1 VGEPSHRATDA
12 FSLAT
17 LGIVSMPRLE
27 RSAPVKQRPALHTLR
42 MAGTRAALIALVVPA
57 IAFAQ
62 EATERRSHVV
72 KEGDTLWD
80 LAGAYLSDPFL
91 WPEIYRIN
99 TDVVEDPHWIYP
111 GEVLQIPGPGEL
123 TVAADQPLPV
133 AEGVEEQRPVGPT
146 IFARAQAPTNYGT
159 RKMTANRRVASPA
172 EEIERAA
179 VREGEFIAAPWLDRN
194 GGPEQHGRIVATA
207 ELPGILQASEPIRLA
222 PHDRIHVSLPRDVRA
237 TVGERYLSYALGPS
251 MPQGQIIVP
260 TGILVVE
267 KAGDGEATLARIERM
282 FGEVRIGN
290 RFIPLERIQLPTD
303 ARPAPVDLGVRS
315 RVIWV
320 ASKAV
325 LPSIQH
331 YLLIDASRK
340 DGVSLGDQ
348 FTLMQRRVDL
358 DRGVRLPEQPIA
370 LAQVVRVT
378 ERGATVMI
386 VDQVQPKI
394 REGMEAR
401 LTAKMP

>member
-1 VGEPSHRATDA
+1 
-12 FSLAT
+12 
-17 LGIVSMPRLE
+17 MPRLE
-27 RSAPVKQRPALHTLR
+27 RSAPVKRRPALHTLR

-57 IAFAQ
+57 FALAQ
-62 EATERRSHVV
+62 EVAGRRTHVV
-72 KEGDTLWD
+72 KTGDTLWD

-133 AEGVEEQRPVGPT
+133 EQGVEDQRPVGPT
-146 IFARAQAPTNYGT
+146 IFARAQTGPKYGQ
-159 RKMTANRRVASPA
+159 RQLTANRRVAMP
-172 EEIERAA
+172 EDMERAA
-179 VREGEFIAAPWLDRN
+179 VREGEFIAAPWMDRN

-207 ELPGILQASEPIRLA
+207 ELPGIGQASDPIRLA
-222 PHDRIHVSLPRDVRA
+222 PHDRIYVTLPRDVAA
-237 TVGERYLSYALGPS
+237 TAGERYLSYELGPS
-251 MPQGQIIVP
+251 MPQGQIVVP

-267 KAGDGEATLARIERM
+267 KPGTDEATLVRIERM
-282 FGEVRIGN
+282 FGEVKVGN

-320 ASKAV
+320 ASDAV

-348 FTLMQRRVDL
+348 FTLMHGRVEL
-358 DRGVRLPEQPIA
+358 DRGVKLPEQPVA

-386 VDQVQPKI
+386 VDQVQPKV

>member
-1 VGEPSHRATDA
+1 
-12 FSLAT
+12 
-17 LGIVSMPRLE
+17 MPRLE
-27 RSAPVKQRPALHTLR
+27 RSAPVKRRPALHTLR
-42 MAGTRAALIALVVPA
+42 LTRAALLALVVPA
-57 IAFAQ
+57 IALAQ
-62 EATERRSHVV
+62 EATERRTHVV
-72 KEGDTLWD
+72 KTGDTLWD

-111 GEVLQIPGPGEL
+111 GEVLQMPGPGEL

-133 AEGVEEQRPVGPT
+133 EQGVEDQRPVGPT
-146 IFARAQAPTNYGT
+146 IFARAQTGPSY
-159 RKMTANRRVASPA
+159 RPRELTANRRVATP
-172 EEIERAA
+172 EDLERAA
-179 VREGEFIAAPWLDRN
+179 VREGEFIAAPWMDRD

-207 ELPGILQASEPIRLA
+207 ELPGIGQASYPIRLS
-222 PHDRIHVSLPRDVRA
+222 PQDRIYVTLPRDVGTA
-237 TVGERYLSYALGPS
+237 VGERYLSYELGPE
-251 MPQGQIIVP
+251 MPQGQIVVP
-260 TGILVVE
+260 TGILIVE
-267 KAGDGEATLARIERM
+267 KAGTDEATLVRIERM
-282 FGEVRIGN
+282 FGEVKIGN

-303 ARPAPVDLGVRS
+303 ARPAPVDLGVRG

-348 FTLMQRRVDL
+348 FTLMQARVEF
-358 DRGVRLPEQPIA
+358 DRGVRLPEQPVA

-386 VDQVQPKI
+386 VDQVQPKV

>member
-1 VGEPSHRATDA
+1 
-12 FSLAT
+12 
-17 LGIVSMPRLE
+17 MPRLE
-27 RSAPVKQRPALHTLR
+27 RSAPVKRRPALHPLR
-42 MAGTRAALIALVVPA
+42 LTRAVLFTLVVPA
-57 IAFAQ
+57 VGLSQ
-62 EATERRSHVV
+62 EATERRTHVV
-72 KEGDTLWD
+72 KTGDTLWD

-111 GEVLQIPGPGEL
+111 GEVLQIPGAGEL

-133 AEGVEEQRPVGPT
+133 EQGVEDQRLVGPT
-146 IFARAQAPTNYGT
+146 IFARAQTGPSY
-159 RKMTANRRVASPA
+159 RSRQLTANRRVATPDDV
-172 EEIERAA
+172 ERAA
-179 VREGEFIAAPWLDRN
+179 VREGEFIAAPWMDRN

-207 ELPGILQASEPIRLA
+207 ELPGIAQASYPIRLT
-222 PHDRIHVSLPRDVRA
+222 PQDRIYVTLPRDVAA
-237 TVGERYLSYALGPS
+237 TVGERYLSYELGPS
-251 MPQGQIIVP
+251 MPQGQIVVP
-260 TGILVVE
+260 TGILIVE
-267 KAGDGEATLARIERM
+267 KAGAEEATLVRIDRM
-282 FGEVRIGN
+282 FGEIKIGN

-303 ARPAPVDLGVRS
+303 ARPAPVDLGVRG

-348 FTLMQRRVDL
+348 FTLMQGRVEL
-358 DRGVRLPEQPIA
+358 DRGVRLPEQPVA

-386 VDQVQPKI
+386 VDQVQPKV

>member
-1 VGEPSHRATDA
+1 
-12 FSLAT
+12 
-17 LGIVSMPRLE
+17 MPRLD
-27 RSAPVKQRPALHTLR
+27 RSARVNRRSALRTLR
-42 MAGTRAALIALVVPA
+42 IAGMWAALAALVVPA
-57 IAFAQ
+57 IAVAQ
-62 EATERRSHVV
+62 ETTERRTHVV

-80 LAGAYLSDPFL
+80 LAGAYLTDPFL

-111 GEVLQIPGPGEL
+111 GELLQIPGPGEL

-133 AEGVEEQRPVGPT
+133 EQGVEEQQRPVGPT
-146 IFARAQAPTNYGT
+146 IFARTNAAPNFGT
-159 RKMTANRRVASPA
+159 RQTTANRRVRTPI
-172 EEIERAA
+172 EEVERAA
-179 VREGEFIAAPWLDRN
+179 VREGEFMAAPWIDRN

-207 ELPGILQASEPIRLA
+207 ELPGIAQAADPLRLA
-222 PHDRIHVSLPRDVRA
+222 PQDRAYVTLPRDVGA
-237 TVGERYLSYALGPS
+237 TRGERYLAYELGPS
-251 MPQGQIIVP
+251 IQQGQIIVP
-260 TGILVVE
+260 TGILIVE
-267 KAGDGEATLARIERM
+267 QPNTDEATLVRIERM
-282 FGEVRIGN
+282 FGEVKIGN

-315 RVIWV
+315 RVIWI
-320 ASKAV
+320 ASQSI

-331 YLLIDASRK
+331 YLLIDASRR

-348 FTLMQRRVDL
+348 FTVVRERVDL
-358 DRGVRLPEQPIA
+358 HSGIRLPEQPIA

>member
-1 VGEPSHRATDA
+1 
-12 FSLAT
+12 
-17 LGIVSMPRLE
+17 MPRLE
-27 RSAPVKQRPALHTLR
+27 RSAPVNRRPALHPLR
-42 MAGTRAALIALVVPA
+42 LTRAVVLALVVPA
-57 IAFAQ
+57 IALAQ
-62 EATERRSHVV
+62 EATERRTHVV
-72 KEGDTLWD
+72 KTGDTLWD
-80 LAGAYLSDPFL
+80 LAGAYLTDPFL

-111 GEVLQIPGPGEL
+111 GEVLQIPGPGEV

-133 AEGVEEQRPVGPT
+133 EQGVEDQRPVGPT
-146 IFARAQAPTNYGT
+146 IFARAQTGPKYGP
-159 RKMTANRRVASPA
+159 RQLTANRRVASPDDL
-172 EEIERAA
+172 ERAA
-179 VREGEFIAAPWLDRN
+179 VREGEFIAAPWMDRN
-194 GGPEQHGRIVATA
+194 GGPEQHGRIVATS
-207 ELPGILQASEPIRLA
+207 ELPGIGQASYPIRLS
-222 PHDRIHVSLPRDVRA
+222 PQDRIYVKLPRDVSA
-237 TVGERYLSYALGPS
+237 TVGERYLSYELGPS
-251 MPQGQIIVP
+251 MPQGQIVVP
-260 TGILVVE
+260 TGILIVE
-267 KAGDGEATLARIERM
+267 KPGTDEATLVRIERM
-282 FGEVRIGN
+282 FGEVKIGN

-303 ARPAPVDLGVRS
+303 ARPAPVDLGVRG

-348 FTLMQRRVDL
+348 FTLMQGRVEL
-358 DRGVRLPEQPIA
+358 DRGVRLPEQPVA

-386 VDQVQPKI
+386 VDQVQPKV

>member
-1 VGEPSHRATDA
+1 
-12 FSLAT
+12 
-17 LGIVSMPRLE
+17 MPRLE
-27 RSAPVKQRPALHTLR
+27 RSAPVKRRPALHPLR
-42 MAGTRAALIALVVPA
+42 LTRAVLFALVVPA
-57 IAFAQ
+57 VGLAQ
-62 EATERRSHVV
+62 EATERRTHVV
-72 KEGDTLWD
+72 KTGDTLWD

-111 GEVLQIPGPGEL
+111 GEVLQIPGAGEL

-133 AEGVEEQRPVGPT
+133 EQGVEDQRPVGPT
-146 IFARAQAPTNYGT
+146 IFARAQTGPSYGP
-159 RKMTANRRVASPA
+159 RQLTANRRVASPDDL
-172 EEIERAA
+172 ERAA
-179 VREGEFIAAPWLDRN
+179 VREGEFIAAPWMDRN

-207 ELPGILQASEPIRLA
+207 ELPGIAQASEPIRLS
-222 PHDRIHVSLPRDVRA
+222 PQDRIYVTLPRNIGA
-237 TVGERYLSYALGPS
+237 TVGERYLSYELGPS
-251 MPQGQIIVP
+251 MPQGQIVVP
-260 TGILVVE
+260 TGILIVE
-267 KAGDGEATLARIERM
+267 KAGAEEATLVRIDRM
-282 FGEVRIGN
+282 FGEIKIGN

-303 ARPAPVDLGVRS
+303 ARPAPVDLGVRG

-348 FTLMQRRVDL
+348 FTLMQGRVEL
-358 DRGVRLPEQPIA
+358 DRGVRLPEQPVA

-386 VDQVQPKI
+386 VDQVQPKV

>member
-1 VGEPSHRATDA
+1 
-12 FSLAT
+12 
-17 LGIVSMPRLE
+17 MPRPE
-27 RSAPVKQRPALHTLR
+27 RSAPVKRRRALRTLR
-42 MAGTRAALIALVVPA
+42 LTRAVLLALVVPA
-57 IAFAQ
+57 LALAQ
-62 EATERRSHVV
+62 EATERRTHVV
-72 KEGDTLWD
+72 KTGDTLWD

-133 AEGVEEQRPVGPT
+133 EQGVEDQRPVGPT
-146 IFARAQAPTNYGT
+146 IFARAPTGPTYGS
-159 RKMTANRRVASPA
+159 RRLTANRRVPSPDDM
-172 EEIERAA
+172 ERAA
-179 VREGEFIAAPWLDRN
+179 VREGEFIAAPWMDRD

-207 ELPGILQASEPIRLA
+207 ELPGIAQASDPIRLGA
-222 PHDRIHVSLPRDVRA
+222 HDRIYVTLPRDVGA
-237 TVGERYLSYALGPS
+237 AVGERYLSYELGPS
-251 MPQGQIIVP
+251 MPQGQIVVP

-267 KAGDGEATLARIERM
+267 KPSTDEATLVRIERM
-282 FGEVRIGN
+282 FGEVKIGN

-303 ARPAPVDLGVRS
+303 ARPAPVDLGVRT

-331 YLLIDASRK
+331 YLMIDASRK

-348 FTLMQRRVDL
+348 FTLMRGRVDMG
-358 DRGVRLPEQPIA
+358 RGVRLPEQPVA

-386 VDQVQPKI
+386 VDQVQPKV

>member
-1 VGEPSHRATDA
+1 
-12 FSLAT
+12 
-17 LGIVSMPRLE
+17 MPRLA
-27 RSAPVKQRPALHTLR
+27 RSAPVTRRPALHTLR
-42 MAGTRAALIALVVPA
+42 RAGARAALIALVVPA
-57 IAFAQ
+57 FAFAQ

-80 LAGAYLSDPFL
+80 LAGSYLSDPFL

-133 AEGVEEQRPVGPT
+133 EQGVEEQRPVGPT
-146 IFARAQAPTNYGT
+146 IFARAQSGPNYGS
-159 RKMTANRRVASPA
+159 RKLTANRRVESPD
-172 EEIERAA
+172 EMERAA
-179 VREGEFIAAPWLDRN
+179 VREGEFIAAPWMDRD
-194 GGPEQHGRIVATA
+194 GGPEQHGRIVATS
-207 ELPGILQASEPIRLA
+207 ELPGIAQASDPIRLA
-222 PHDRIHVSLPRDVRA
+222 PHDRVYVRLPRDVGA
-237 TVGERYLSYALGPS
+237 TVGERYLSYELGPE
-251 MPQGQIIVP
+251 MPQGQIVVP

-267 KAGDGEATLARIERM
+267 KPGNEDATLVRIERM
-282 FGEVRIGN
+282 FGEVKVGN
-290 RFIPLERIQLPTD
+290 RFIPLERIQLPAD
-303 ARPAPVDLGVRS
+303 ARPAPVDLGVRG

-320 ASKAV
+320 ASHAV
-325 LPSIQH
+325 LPSVQH
-331 YLLIDASRK
+331 YLMIDASRK

-348 FTLMQRRVDL
+348 FTLMQERVDL
-358 DRGVRLPEQPIA
+358 GQGTRLPEQPIA

-386 VDQVQPKI
+386 VDQVQPKV

>member
-1 VGEPSHRATDA
+1 
-12 FSLAT
+12 
-17 LGIVSMPRLE
+17 MPRLE
-27 RSAPVKQRPALHTLR
+27 RSAPVKRRPALHTLR

-57 IAFAQ
+57 FALAQ
-62 EATERRSHVV
+62 EATGRRTHVV
-72 KEGDTLWD
+72 KTGDTLWD

-133 AEGVEEQRPVGPT
+133 EQGVEDQRPVGPT
-146 IFARAQAPTNYGT
+146 IFARAQTGPSYGQ
-159 RKMTANRRVASPA
+159 RQLTANRRVVMA
-172 EEIERAA
+172 EEMERAA
-179 VREGEFIAAPWLDRN
+179 VREGEFIAAPWMDRN

-207 ELPGILQASEPIRLA
+207 ELPGIGQASDPIRLS
-222 PHDRIHVSLPRDVRA
+222 PHDRIYVTLPRDVGA
-237 TVGERYLSYALGPS
+237 TVGERYLSYELGPS
-251 MPQGQIIVP
+251 MPQGQIVVP
-260 TGILVVE
+260 TGILIVE
-267 KAGDGEATLARIERM
+267 KPSTDEATLVRIERM
-282 FGEVRIGN
+282 FGEVKIGN
-290 RFIPLERIQLPTD
+290 RFIPLERIQLPVD

-320 ASKAV
+320 ASSAV
-325 LPSIQH
+325 LPSVQH
-331 YLLIDASRK
+331 YLMIDASRK

-348 FTLMQRRVDL
+348 FTLMRGRVEYDH
-358 DRGVRLPEQPIA
+358 GVKLPEQPVA

-386 VDQVQPKI
+386 VDQVQPKV

>member
-1 VGEPSHRATDA
+1 
-12 FSLAT
+12 
-17 LGIVSMPRLE
+17 MPRLE
-27 RSAPVKQRPALHTLR
+27 RSAPVKRRPALHTLR
-42 MAGTRAALIALVVPA
+42 LAGTRAALIALVVPA
-57 IAFAQ
+57 IALAQ
-62 EATERRSHVV
+62 EVTERRTHVV
-72 KEGDTLWD
+72 KTGDTLWD
-80 LAGAYLSDPFL
+80 LAGVYLSDPFL

-111 GEVLQIPGPGEL
+111 GEVLQIPNPGEL

-133 AEGVEEQRPVGPT
+133 VEGAEDQRPVGPT
-146 IFARAQAPTNYGT
+146 IFARAQTGPNYGP
-159 RKMTANRRVASPA
+159 RQLTANRRVVPA
-172 EEIERAA
+172 EEVERAA
-179 VREGEFIAAPWLDRN
+179 VREGEFIAAPWIDRN

-207 ELPGILQASEPIRLA
+207 ELPGIGQASDPIRLA
-222 PHDRIHVSLPRDVRA
+222 PHDRIYVTLPRDVGA
-237 TVGERYLSYALGPS
+237 AAGERYLAYELGPS
-251 MPQGQIIVP
+251 MPQGQIVVP
-260 TGILVVE
+260 TGILIVE
-267 KAGDGEATLARIERM
+267 KPSRDEATLVRIERM
-282 FGEVRIGN
+282 FNEVKVGN

-315 RVIWV
+315 RVIWI

-348 FTLMQRRVDL
+348 FTVMRGRVEL

-386 VDQVQPKI
+386 VDQDQPKI

>member
-1 VGEPSHRATDA
+1 
-12 FSLAT
+12 
-17 LGIVSMPRLE
+17 MPRLE
-27 RSAPVKQRPALHTLR
+27 RSAPVMRRPGLHTLR
-42 MAGTRAALIALVVPA
+42 MAGMRAALVALVIPA
-57 IAFAQ
+57 IALAQ
-62 EATERRSHVV
+62 EATERRTHVV

-123 TVAADQPLPV
+123 NVAADQPLPV
-133 AEGVEEQRPVGPT
+133 EQGQEQQQQHPVGPT
-146 IFARAQAPTNYGT
+146 IFARANQVQPPNYGT
-159 RKMTANRRVASPA
+159 KKLTANRRVRSPA
-172 EEIERAA
+172 EEMERAA
-179 VREGEFIAAPWLDRN
+179 VREGEFIAAPWIDRN
-194 GGPEQHGRIVATA
+194 GGPEQHGRIVASA
-207 ELPGILQASEPIRLA
+207 ELPGIIQASEPLRLA
-222 PHDRIHVSLPRDVRA
+222 PHDRVFVQLPRDVGA
-237 TVGERYLSYALGPS
+237 AKGERYLAYELGPPV
-251 MPQGQIIVP
+251 PQGQVIVP
-260 TGILVVE
+260 TGVLVVE
-267 KAGDGEATLARIERM
+267 KPGQDEATLVRIERM
-282 FGEVRIGN
+282 FGEVKVGN

-303 ARPAPVDLGVRS
+303 ARPSPVDLGVRS

-348 FTLMQRRVDL
+348 FTLMQGRVRL
-358 DRGVRLPEQPIA
+358 DGGVRLPEQPIA

-386 VDQVQPKI
+386 VDQVQPKV

>member
-1 VGEPSHRATDA
+1 
-12 FSLAT
+12 
-17 LGIVSMPRLE
+17 MPRLE
-27 RSAPVKQRPALHTLR
+27 RSAPVKRRPALHTLR

-57 IAFAQ
+57 FALAQ
-62 EATERRSHVV
+62 EVAGRRTHVV
-72 KEGDTLWD
+72 KTGDTLWD

-133 AEGVEEQRPVGPT
+133 EQGVEDQRPVGPT
-146 IFARAQAPTNYGT
+146 IFARAQTGPKYGQ
-159 RKMTANRRVASPA
+159 RQLTANRRVAMP
-172 EEIERAA
+172 EDMERAA
-179 VREGEFIAAPWLDRN
+179 VREGEFIAAPWMDRN

-207 ELPGILQASEPIRLA
+207 ELPGIGQASDPIRLA
-222 PHDRIHVSLPRDVRA
+222 PHDRIYVTLPRDVAA
-237 TVGERYLSYALGPS
+237 TAGERYLSYELGPS
-251 MPQGQIIVP
+251 MPQGQIVVP

-267 KAGDGEATLARIERM
+267 RPGTDEATLVRIERM
-282 FGEVRIGN
+282 FGEVKVGN

-320 ASKAV
+320 ASDAV

-348 FTLMQRRVDL
+348 FTLMHGRVEL
-358 DRGVRLPEQPIA
+358 DRGVKLPEQPVA

-386 VDQVQPKI
+386 VDQVQPKV

>member
-1 VGEPSHRATDA
+1 MA
-12 FSLAT
+12 
-17 LGIVSMPRLE
+17 RLE
-27 RSAPVKQRPALHTLR
+27 RSAPVKRRPALHPLR
-42 MAGTRAALIALVVPA
+42 LTRAVVLALVVPA
-57 IAFAQ
+57 IALAQ
-62 EATERRSHVV
+62 EATERRTHVV
-72 KEGDTLWD
+72 KTGDTLWD
-80 LAGAYLSDPFL
+80 LAGAYLTDPFL

-123 TVAADQPLPV
+123 TVPADQPLPV
-133 AEGVEEQRPVGPT
+133 EQGVEDQRPVGPT
-146 IFARAQAPTNYGT
+146 IFARAQTGPKYGP
-159 RKMTANRRVASPA
+159 RQLTANRRVASPDDL
-172 EEIERAA
+172 ERAA
-179 VREGEFIAAPWLDRN
+179 VREGEFIAAPWMVRN
-194 GGPEQHGRIVATA
+194 GGPEQHGRIVATS
-207 ELPGILQASEPIRLA
+207 ELPGIGQASYPIRLS
-222 PHDRIHVSLPRDVRA
+222 PQDRIYVKLPRDVSA
-237 TVGERYLSYALGPS
+237 TVGERYLSYELGPS
-251 MPQGQIIVP
+251 MPQGQIVVP
-260 TGILVVE
+260 TGILIVE
-267 KAGDGEATLARIERM
+267 KPGTDEATLVRIERM
-282 FGEVRIGN
+282 FGEVKIGN

-303 ARPAPVDLGVRS
+303 ARPAPVDLGVRG

-348 FTLMQRRVDL
+348 FTLMQGRVDL
-358 DRGVRLPEQPIA
+358 DRGVRLPEQPVA

-386 VDQVQPKI
+386 VDQVQPKV

>member
-1 VGEPSHRATDA
+1 
-12 FSLAT
+12 
-17 LGIVSMPRLE
+17 MPRLE
-27 RSAPVKQRPALHTLR
+27 RSAPVKRRPALHTLR

-57 IAFAQ
+57 FALAQ
-62 EATERRSHVV
+62 EVTGRRTHVV
-72 KEGDTLWD
+72 KTGDTLWD

-133 AEGVEEQRPVGPT
+133 EQGVEDQRPVGPT
-146 IFARAQAPTNYGT
+146 IFARAQTGPKYGQ
-159 RKMTANRRVASPA
+159 RQLTANRRVAMP
-172 EEIERAA
+172 EDMERAA
-179 VREGEFIAAPWLDRN
+179 VREGEFIAAPWMDRN

-207 ELPGILQASEPIRLA
+207 ELPGIGQASDPIRLA
-222 PHDRIHVSLPRDVRA
+222 PHDRIYVTLPRDVAA
-237 TVGERYLSYALGPS
+237 TAGERYLSYELGPS
-251 MPQGQIIVP
+251 MPQGQIVVP

-267 KAGDGEATLARIERM
+267 KPGTDEATLVRIERM
-282 FGEVRIGN
+282 FGEVKVGN

-320 ASKAV
+320 ASDAV

-348 FTLMQRRVDL
+348 FTLMHRRVEL
-358 DRGVRLPEQPIA
+358 DRGVKLPEQPVA

-386 VDQVQPKI
+386 VDQVQPKV

>member
-1 VGEPSHRATDA
+1 
-12 FSLAT
+12 
-17 LGIVSMPRLE
+17 MPRLQP
-27 RSAPVKQRPALHTLR
+27 SA
-42 MAGTRAALIALVVPA
+42 RAALIALVVPA
-57 IAFAQ
+57 LALAQ
-62 EATERRSHVV
+62 EATERRTHVV

-123 TVAADQPLPV
+123 NVAADQPLPV
-133 AEGVEEQRPVGPT
+133 EEGQEQQQQHPVGPT
-146 IFARAQAPTNYGT
+146 IFARANQVAPPNYGT
-159 RKMTANRRVASPA
+159 KKLTGSRRVRSPA
-172 EEIERAA
+172 EEMERAA
-179 VREGEFIAAPWLDRN
+179 VREGEFIAAPWIDRD
-194 GGPEQHGRIVATA
+194 GGPEQHGRIVASA
-207 ELPGILQASEPIRLA
+207 ELPGVSQASDPLRLA
-222 PHDRIHVSLPRDVRA
+222 PHDRVYVRLPRDVGA
-237 TVGERYLSYALGPS
+237 TKGERYLSYELGPS

-260 TGILVVE
+260 TGVLVVE
-267 KAGDGEATLARIERM
+267 KPGQDEATLVRIERM
-282 FGEVRIGN
+282 FGEVKVGN

-303 ARPAPVDLGVRS
+303 ARPSPVDLGVRS

-320 ASKAV
+320 ANKAV

-348 FTLMQRRVDL
+348 FTVMRGRVYL
-358 DRGVRLPEQPIA
+358 DGGVRLPEQPIA

-386 VDQVQPKI
+386 VDQVQPKL

>member
-1 VGEPSHRATDA
+1 
-12 FSLAT
+12 
-17 LGIVSMPRLE
+17 MPRLE
-27 RSAPVKQRPALHTLR
+27 RSAPVKRRPALHTLR

-57 IAFAQ
+57 IALAQ
-62 EATERRSHVV
+62 EATERRTHVV
-72 KEGDTLWD
+72 KTGDTLWD
-80 LAGAYLSDPFL
+80 LAGVYLSDPFL

-111 GEVLQIPGPGEL
+111 GEVLQIPGAGEL

-133 AEGVEEQRPVGPT
+133 EQGVEDQRPIGPT
-146 IFARAQAPTNYGT
+146 IFARAQTGPTYGT
-159 RKMTANRRVASPA
+159 RELTANRRVATPDDV
-172 EEIERAA
+172 ERAA
-179 VREGEFIAAPWLDRN
+179 VREGEFLAAPWIDRN
-194 GGPEQHGRIVATA
+194 GGPEQHGRIVATS
-207 ELPGILQASEPIRLA
+207 ELPGIAQASDPIRLA
-222 PHDRIHVSLPRDVRA
+222 PHDRIYVTLPREVGAA
-237 TVGERYLSYALGPS
+237 TVGERYLAYELGPS
-251 MPQGQIIVP
+251 MPQGQIVVP
-260 TGILVVE
+260 TGILIVE
-267 KAGDGEATLARIERM
+267 QANTDAATLVRIERM
-282 FGEVRIGN
+282 FGEVKIGN

-348 FTLMQRRVDL
+348 FTVMRGRVSL
-358 DRGVRLPEQPIA
+358 DRGVRLPEQPVA

-386 VDQVQPKI
+386 VDQVQPKV

>member
-1 VGEPSHRATDA
+1 
-12 FSLAT
+12 
-17 LGIVSMPRLE
+17 MPRLE
-27 RSAPVKQRPALHTLR
+27 RSAPVKRRPALHTLR
-42 MAGTRAALIALVVPA
+42 LTRAALLALVVPA
-57 IAFAQ
+57 IALAQ
-62 EATERRSHVV
+62 EATERRTHVV
-72 KEGDTLWD
+72 KTGDTLWD

-133 AEGVEEQRPVGPT
+133 EQGVEDQRPVGPT
-146 IFARAQAPTNYGT
+146 IFARRQTGPSYGE
-159 RKMTANRRVASPA
+159 RKLTANRRVATPDDA
-172 EEIERAA
+172 ERAA
-179 VREGEFIAAPWLDRN
+179 VREGEFIAAPWMDRD

-207 ELPGILQASEPIRLA
+207 ELPGIGQASDPIRLS
-222 PHDRIHVSLPRDVRA
+222 PHDRAYVRLPRDVGA
-237 TVGERYLSYALGPS
+237 TVGERYLSYELGPA

-260 TGILVVE
+260 TGILIVE
-267 KAGDGEATLARIERM
+267 KPGTDEATLVRIERM
-282 FGEVRIGN
+282 FGEIKIGN

-325 LPSIQH
+325 LPSVQH
-331 YLLIDASRK
+331 YLMIDASRK

-348 FTLMQRRVDL
+348 FTLMRGRVEL
-358 DRGVRLPEQPIA
+358 DGRVRLPEQPIA

-386 VDQVQPKI
+386 VDQVQPKV

>member
-1 VGEPSHRATDA
+1 
-12 FSLAT
+12 
-17 LGIVSMPRLE
+17 MPRLE
-27 RSAPVKQRPALHTLR
+27 RSAPVKRRPALHTLR
-42 MAGTRAALIALVVPA
+42 MAGTRAVLIALVVPA
-57 IAFAQ
+57 FALAQ
-62 EATERRSHVV
+62 EATGRRTHVV
-72 KEGDTLWD
+72 KTGDTLWD

-133 AEGVEEQRPVGPT
+133 EQGVEDQRPVGPT
-146 IFARAQAPTNYGT
+146 IFARAQTGPSYGQ
-159 RKMTANRRVASPA
+159 RRLTANRRVAMP
-172 EEIERAA
+172 EEMERAA
-179 VREGEFIAAPWLDRN
+179 VREGEFIAAPWMDRN

-207 ELPGILQASEPIRLA
+207 ELPGIGQASDPIRLA
-222 PHDRIHVSLPRDVRA
+222 PHDRIYVTLPRDVAA
-237 TVGERYLSYALGPS
+237 TVGERYLSYELGPS
-251 MPQGQIIVP
+251 MPQGQIVVP
-260 TGILVVE
+260 TGILIVE
-267 KAGDGEATLARIERM
+267 KPGTDEATLVRIERM
-282 FGEVRIGN
+282 FGEIKIGN

-320 ASKAV
+320 ASSAV

-331 YLLIDASRK
+331 YLMIDASRK

-348 FTLMQRRVDL
+348 FTLMHGRVEL
-358 DRGVRLPEQPIA
+358 DRGVKLPEQPVA

-386 VDQVQPKI
+386 VDQVQPKV

>member
-1 VGEPSHRATDA
+1 
-12 FSLAT
+12 
-17 LGIVSMPRLE
+17 MPRLE
-27 RSAPVKQRPALHTLR
+27 RSAPVKRRPTLHILR
-42 MAGTRAALIALVVPA
+42 MAGMRAALVALVVPA
-57 IAFAQ
+57 IALAQ
-62 EATERRSHVV
+62 EPAGRRTHVV
-72 KEGDTLWD
+72 KTGDTLWD
-80 LAGAYLSDPFL
+80 LAGTYFSDPFL

-133 AEGVEEQRPVGPT
+133 TEGAEERPVGPT
-146 IFARAQAPTNYGT
+146 IFARAQTGPNYGP
-159 RKMTANRRVASPA
+159 RQLTANRRVAAP
-172 EEIERAA
+172 EEVERAA
-179 VREGEFIAAPWLDRN
+179 VREGEFLAAPWIDRN

-207 ELPGILQASEPIRLA
+207 ELPGIGKASDPIRLA
-222 PHDRIHVSLPRDVRA
+222 PHDRIYVSLPREVGA
-237 TVGERYLSYALGPS
+237 AAVGERYLAYALGPS
-251 MPQGQIIVP
+251 MPQGQIVVP

-267 KAGDGEATLARIERM
+267 KSGGEEATLVRIERM
-282 FGEVRIGN
+282 FAEVKIGH

-320 ASKAV
+320 ASRAV

-348 FTLMQRRVDL
+348 FTVMRGHTEL
-358 DRGVRLPEQPIA
+358 DRGVKLPEQPIA

-386 VDQVQPKI
+386 VDQVQPKVS
-394 REGMEAR
+394 EGMEAR

>member
-1 VGEPSHRATDA
+1 VL
-12 FSLAT
+12 F
-17 LGIVSMPRLE
+17 
-27 RSAPVKQRPALHTLR
+27 
-42 MAGTRAALIALVVPA
+42 ALVVPA
-57 IAFAQ
+57 VGLSQ
-62 EATERRSHVV
+62 EGTERRTHVV
-72 KEGDTLWD
+72 KTGDTLWD

-111 GEVLQIPGPGEL
+111 GEVLQIPGAGEL

-133 AEGVEEQRPVGPT
+133 EQGVEDQRPVGPT
-146 IFARAQAPTNYGT
+146 IFARAQTGPSY
-159 RKMTANRRVASPA
+159 RSRQLTANRRVATPDDV
-172 EEIERAA
+172 ERAA
-179 VREGEFIAAPWLDRN
+179 VREGEFIAAPWMDRN

-207 ELPGILQASEPIRLA
+207 ELPGIAQASYPIRLT
-222 PHDRIHVSLPRDVRA
+222 PQDRIYVTLPRDVAA
-237 TVGERYLSYALGPS
+237 TVGERYLSYELGPS
-251 MPQGQIIVP
+251 MPQGQIVVP

-267 KAGDGEATLARIERM
+267 KPGAEEATLVRIERM
-282 FGEVRIGN
+282 FGEVKIGN

-303 ARPAPVDLGVRS
+303 ARPAPVDLGVRG

-348 FTLMQRRVDL
+348 FTLMQGRIEL
-358 DRGVRLPEQPIA
+358 DRGVRLPEQPVA

-386 VDQVQPKI
+386 VDQVQPKV

>member
-1 VGEPSHRATDA
+1 
-12 FSLAT
+12 
-17 LGIVSMPRLE
+17 MPRLE
-27 RSAPVKQRPALHTLR
+27 RSAPVKRRPALHPLR
-42 MAGTRAALIALVVPA
+42 LTRAVVLALVLPA
-57 IAFAQ
+57 VGLAQ
-62 EATERRSHVV
+62 EATERRTHVV
-72 KEGDTLWD
+72 KTGDTLWD

-133 AEGVEEQRPVGPT
+133 EQGVEDQRPVGPT
-146 IFARAQAPTNYGT
+146 IFARAQTGPNYAP
-159 RKMTANRRVASPA
+159 RQLTANRRVATPD
-172 EEIERAA
+172 EVERAA
-179 VREGEFIAAPWLDRN
+179 VREGEFIAAPWMDRD

-207 ELPGILQASEPIRLA
+207 ELPGIAQASDPIRLS
-222 PHDRIHVSLPRDVRA
+222 PQDRIYVTLPRNVGA
-237 TVGERYLSYALGPS
+237 TVGERYLSYELGPS
-251 MPQGQIIVP
+251 MPQGQIVVP
-260 TGILVVE
+260 TGILIVE
-267 KAGDGEATLARIERM
+267 KPGTDEATLVRIERM

-303 ARPAPVDLGVRS
+303 ARPAPVDLGVRG

-331 YLLIDASRK
+331 YLMIDASRK

-348 FTLMQRRVDL
+348 FTLMQGRVEL

-386 VDQVQPKI
+386 VDQVQPKV

>member
-1 VGEPSHRATDA
+1 
-12 FSLAT
+12 
-17 LGIVSMPRLE
+17 MPRLD
-27 RSAPVKQRPALHTLR
+27 RSALLNRRSVLRTLR
-42 MAGTRAALIALVVPA
+42 IAGMRAALVALAVPA

-62 EATERRSHVV
+62 ETTERRTHVV

-80 LAGAYLSDPFL
+80 LAGAYLTDPFL

-111 GEVLQIPGPGEL
+111 GELLQIPGPGEL

-133 AEGVEEQRPVGPT
+133 EQGVEEQQRPVGPT
-146 IFARAQAPTNYGT
+146 IFARTNSAPSFGT
-159 RKMTANRRVASPA
+159 RQMTANRRVRTPI
-172 EEIERAA
+172 EEVERAA
-179 VREGEFIAAPWLDRN
+179 VREGEFMAAPWIDRN
-194 GGPEQHGRIVATA
+194 GGPEQHGRIVAHA
-207 ELPGILQASEPIRLA
+207 EMAGIAKAADPLRLA
-222 PHDRIHVSLPRDVRA
+222 PQDRAYVTLPRDVGASR
-237 TVGERYLSYALGPS
+237 GERYLAYELGPTIE
-251 MPQGQIIVP
+251 QGQIIVP
-260 TGILVVE
+260 TAILVVE
-267 KAGDGEATLARIERM
+267 QPATDEATLVRIERM
-282 FGEVRIGN
+282 FGEVKIGN

-315 RVIWV
+315 RVIWI
-320 ASKAV
+320 ASQAL
-325 LPSIQH
+325 LPSVQH
-331 YLLIDASRK
+331 YLLIDASRR

-348 FTLMQRRVDL
+348 FTVIRERVDL
-358 DRGVRLPEQPIA
+358 YDGVRLPEQPIA

-386 VDQVQPKI
+386 VDHVQPKI

>member
-1 VGEPSHRATDA
+1 
-12 FSLAT
+12 
-17 LGIVSMPRLE
+17 MPRLE
-27 RSAPVKQRPALHTLR
+27 RSAPVKRRPALHTLR

-57 IAFAQ
+57 FALAQ
-62 EATERRSHVV
+62 EVTGRRTHVV
-72 KEGDTLWD
+72 RTGDTLWD

-133 AEGVEEQRPVGPT
+133 EQGVEDQRPVGPT
-146 IFARAQAPTNYGT
+146 IFARAQTGPSYGQ
-159 RKMTANRRVASPA
+159 RQLTANRRVAMP
-172 EEIERAA
+172 EDMERAA
-179 VREGEFIAAPWLDRN
+179 VREGEFIAAPWMDRN

-207 ELPGILQASEPIRLA
+207 ELPGIGQASDPIRLA
-222 PHDRIHVSLPRDVRA
+222 PHDRIYVTLPRDVGTA
-237 TVGERYLSYALGPS
+237 AGERYLSYELGPS
-251 MPQGQIIVP
+251 MPQGQIVVP

-267 KAGDGEATLARIERM
+267 KVGTDEATLVRIERM
-282 FGEVRIGN
+282 FGEVKVGN

-320 ASKAV
+320 ASNAV

-348 FTLMQRRVDL
+348 FTLMRGRVEL
-358 DRGVRLPEQPIA
+358 DRGVKLPEQPVA

-386 VDQVQPKI
+386 VDQVQPKV

>member
-1 VGEPSHRATDA
+1 
-12 FSLAT
+12 
-17 LGIVSMPRLE
+17 MPRLE
-27 RSAPVKQRPALHTLR
+27 RSAPVKRRPALHTLR
-42 MAGTRAALIALVVPA
+42 LTRAALLALVMPA
-57 IAFAQ
+57 IALAQ
-62 EATERRSHVV
+62 EATERRTHVV
-72 KEGDTLWD
+72 KTGDTLWD

-133 AEGVEEQRPVGPT
+133 EQGVEDQRPVGPT
-146 IFARAQAPTNYGT
+146 IFARAQTGPTYGS
-159 RKMTANRRVASPA
+159 RKTTASRRVETPD
-172 EEIERAA
+172 EVERAA
-179 VREGEFIAAPWLDRN
+179 VREGEFIAAPWMDRD
-194 GGPEQHGRIVATA
+194 GGPQQHGRIVATA
-207 ELPGILQASEPIRLA
+207 EMAGIAQASDPIRLS
-222 PHDRIHVSLPRDVRA
+222 PQDRIYVRLPRDVGA
-237 TVGERYLSYALGPS
+237 TVGERYLSYELGPS
-251 MPQGQIIVP
+251 MPQGQIVVP

-267 KAGDGEATLARIERM
+267 KVGTDEATLVRIERM
-282 FGEVRIGN
+282 FGEVKIGN

-315 RVIWV
+315 RVIWI

-325 LPSIQH
+325 LPSVQH
-331 YLLIDASRK
+331 YLMIDASRK

-348 FTLMQRRVDL
+348 FTLMRGRVEL
-358 DRGVRLPEQPIA
+358 DGRVRLPEQPVA

-386 VDQVQPKI
+386 VDQVQPKV

>member
-1 VGEPSHRATDA
+1 
-12 FSLAT
+12 
-17 LGIVSMPRLE
+17 MPRPE
-27 RSAPVKQRPALHTLR
+27 RSAPAKRRPALRTLR
-42 MAGTRAALIALVVPA
+42 LTRAVLLALAVPA
-57 IAFAQ
+57 VVLAQ
-62 EATERRSHVV
+62 EVTERRTHVV
-72 KEGDTLWD
+72 KTGDTLWD

-133 AEGVEEQRPVGPT
+133 EQGVEDQRPVGPT
-146 IFARAQAPTNYGT
+146 IFARAQTGPSYRA
-159 RKMTANRRVASPA
+159 RQLTANRRVASPD
-172 EEIERAA
+172 EMERAA
-179 VREGEFIAAPWLDRN
+179 VREGEFLAAPWMDRN

-207 ELPGILQASEPIRLA
+207 ELPGIGQASDPIRLA
-222 PHDRIHVSLPRDVRA
+222 PHDRIYVTLPRDVGA
-237 TVGERYLSYALGPS
+237 TAGERYLAYELGPA
-251 MPQGQIIVP
+251 MPQGQIVVP

-267 KAGDGEATLARIERM
+267 KPGTDEATLVRIERM
-282 FGEVRIGN
+282 FGDVKIGN

-303 ARPAPVDLGVRS
+303 ARPAPVDIGVRS
-315 RVIWV
+315 RVIWI
-320 ASKAV
+320 ASHAV

-331 YLLIDASRK
+331 YLLLDASRK

-348 FTLMQRRVDL
+348 FTLMHRRVEL
-358 DRGVRLPEQPIA
+358 DGGVRLPEQPVA

-378 ERGATVMI
+378 GRGATVMI
-386 VDQVQPKI
+386 VDQVQPKV

>member
-1 VGEPSHRATDA
+1 
-12 FSLAT
+12 
-17 LGIVSMPRLE
+17 MPRLE
-27 RSAPVKQRPALHTLR
+27 RSAPVKRRPALHILR
-42 MAGTRAALIALVVPA
+42 MAGMRAALIALVVPA
-57 IAFAQ
+57 IALAQ
-62 EATERRSHVV
+62 EATGRRTHVV
-72 KEGDTLWD
+72 KTGDTLWD
-80 LAGAYLSDPFL
+80 LAGTYLSDPFL

-133 AEGVEEQRPVGPT
+133 AEGAEERPVGPT
-146 IFARAQAPTNYGT
+146 IFARAQTGPNYGP
-159 RKMTANRRVASPA
+159 RQLTANRRVASP
-172 EEIERAA
+172 EEVERAA
-179 VREGEFIAAPWLDRN
+179 VREGEFLAAPWIDRN

-207 ELPGILQASEPIRLA
+207 ELPGIAQASEPIRLA
-222 PHDRIHVSLPRDVRA
+222 PHDRIYVTLPREVGAA
-237 TVGERYLSYALGPS
+237 TVGERYLAYQLGPS
-251 MPQGQIIVP
+251 MPQGQIVVP
-260 TGILVVE
+260 TGILIVE
-267 KAGDGEATLARIERM
+267 KPGGDEATLVRIERM
-282 FGEVRIGN
+282 FGEVKIGH

-331 YLLIDASRK
+331 YLLIDASRR

-348 FTLMQRRVDL
+348 FTLMRGRVDL
-358 DRGVRLPEQPIA
+358 DRGVKLPEQPIA

-386 VDQVQPKI
+386 VDQVQPKV

>member
-1 VGEPSHRATDA
+1 
-12 FSLAT
+12 
-17 LGIVSMPRLE
+17 MPRLE
-27 RSAPVKQRPALHTLR
+27 RSAPVKRRPALHTLR
-42 MAGTRAALIALVVPA
+42 LTRAALLALVVPA
-57 IAFAQ
+57 IALAQ
-62 EATERRSHVV
+62 EATERRTHVV
-72 KEGDTLWD
+72 KTGDTLWD

-133 AEGVEEQRPVGPT
+133 EQGVEDQRPVGPT
-146 IFARAQAPTNYGT
+146 IFARAQTGPSY
-159 RKMTANRRVASPA
+159 RPRQLTANRRVATPDDV
-172 EEIERAA
+172 ERAA
-179 VREGEFIAAPWLDRN
+179 VREGEFIAAPWMDRN
-194 GGPEQHGRIVATA
+194 GGPEQHGRIVAIA
-207 ELPGILQASEPIRLA
+207 ELPGIAQASYPIRVS
-222 PHDRIHVSLPRDVRA
+222 PQDRVYVTLPRDVA
-237 TVGERYLSYALGPS
+237 AAVGERYLAYELGPP
-251 MPQGQIIVP
+251 MPQGQIVVP
-260 TGILVVE
+260 TGILIVE
-267 KAGDGEATLARIERM
+267 KPGTDEATLVRVERM
-282 FGEVRIGN
+282 FGEVKIGN

-303 ARPAPVDLGVRS
+303 ARPAPVDLGVRG

-348 FTLMQRRVDL
+348 FTLMQGRVEL
-358 DRGVRLPEQPIA
+358 DRGVRLPEQPVA

-386 VDQVQPKI
+386 VDQVQAKV

>member
-1 VGEPSHRATDA
+1 
-12 FSLAT
+12 
-17 LGIVSMPRLE
+17 MPRLE
-27 RSAPVKQRPALHTLR
+27 RSAPVKRRPALHTLR
-42 MAGTRAALIALVVPA
+42 MAGTRAALVALVVPA

-62 EATERRSHVV
+62 EATERRTHVV

-111 GEVLQIPGPGEL
+111 GELLQIPGPGEL

-133 AEGVEEQRPVGPT
+133 EQGVEEQRPVGPT
-146 IFARAQAPTNYGT
+146 IFARAPTGPNYAP
-159 RKMTANRRVASPA
+159 RKMTANRRVATPVD
-172 EEIERAA
+172 EVERAA
-179 VREGEFIAAPWLDRN
+179 VREGEFLAAPWIDRN
-194 GGPEQHGRIVATA
+194 GGPEQHGRIVGTS
-207 ELPGILQASEPIRLA
+207 ELPGIGQASEPIRLA
-222 PHDRIHVSLPRDVRA
+222 PHDRIYVSLPRGITA
-237 TVGERYLSYALGPS
+237 AAGERYLAYALGPS
-251 MPQGQIIVP
+251 MPQGQIVVP

-267 KAGDGEATLARIERM
+267 KPAEGEATLVRIERM
-282 FGEVRIGN
+282 FGEIKIGN

-320 ASKAV
+320 ASHAL

-348 FTLMQRRVDL
+348 FTLMRGRVDR

>member
-1 VGEPSHRATDA
+1 
-12 FSLAT
+12 
-17 LGIVSMPRLE
+17 MPRLE
-27 RSAPVKQRPALHTLR
+27 RSAPVKRRPALHPLR
-42 MAGTRAALIALVVPA
+42 LTRAVVLALVVPA
-57 IAFAQ
+57 IALAQ
-62 EATERRSHVV
+62 EATERRTHVV
-72 KEGDTLWD
+72 KTGDTLWD
-80 LAGAYLSDPFL
+80 LAGAYLTDPFL

-133 AEGVEEQRPVGPT
+133 EQGVEDQRPVGPT
-146 IFARAQAPTNYGT
+146 IFARAQTGPKYGP
-159 RKMTANRRVASPA
+159 RQLTANRRVASPDDL
-172 EEIERAA
+172 ERAA
-179 VREGEFIAAPWLDRN
+179 VREGEFIAAPWMDRN
-194 GGPEQHGRIVATA
+194 GGPEQHGRIVATS
-207 ELPGILQASEPIRLA
+207 ELPGIGQASYPIRLS
-222 PHDRIHVSLPRDVRA
+222 PQDRIYVTLPRDVSA
-237 TVGERYLSYALGPS
+237 TVGERYLSYELGPA
-251 MPQGQIIVP
+251 MPQGQIVVP
-260 TGILVVE
+260 TGILIVE
-267 KAGDGEATLARIERM
+267 KPGTDEATLVRIERM
-282 FGEVRIGN
+282 FGEVKIGN

-303 ARPAPVDLGVRS
+303 ARPAPVDLGVRG

-348 FTLMQRRVDL
+348 FTLMQGRVDL
-358 DRGVRLPEQPIA
+358 DRGVRLPEQPVA

-386 VDQVQPKI
+386 VDQVQPKV

>member
-1 VGEPSHRATDA
+1 
-12 FSLAT
+12 
-17 LGIVSMPRLE
+17 MPRLE
-27 RSAPVKQRPALHTLR
+27 RSAPVKRRPALHTLR

-57 IAFAQ
+57 FALAQ
-62 EATERRSHVV
+62 EATGRRTHVV
-72 KEGDTLWD
+72 KTGDTLWD

-133 AEGVEEQRPVGPT
+133 EQGVEDQRPVGPT
-146 IFARAQAPTNYGT
+146 IFARAQTGPSYGQ
-159 RKMTANRRVASPA
+159 RQLTANRRVVMA
-172 EEIERAA
+172 EEMERAA
-179 VREGEFIAAPWLDRN
+179 VREGEFIAAPWMDRN

-207 ELPGILQASEPIRLA
+207 ELPGIGQASDPIRLS
-222 PHDRIHVSLPRDVRA
+222 PHDRIYVTLPRDVGA
-237 TVGERYLSYALGPS
+237 TVGERYLSYELGPS
-251 MPQGQIIVP
+251 MPQGQIVVP
-260 TGILVVE
+260 TGILIVE
-267 KAGDGEATLARIERM
+267 KPSTDQATLVRIERM
-282 FGEVRIGN
+282 FGEVKIGN
-290 RFIPLERIQLPTD
+290 RFIPLERIQLPVD

-320 ASKAV
+320 ASSAV
-325 LPSIQH
+325 LPSVQH
-331 YLLIDASRK
+331 YLMIDASRK

-348 FTLMQRRVDL
+348 FTLMRGRVDY
-358 DRGVRLPEQPIA
+358 DHGVKLPEQPVA

-386 VDQVQPKI
+386 VDQVQPKV

>member
-1 VGEPSHRATDA
+1 
-12 FSLAT
+12 
-17 LGIVSMPRLE
+17 MPRLE
-27 RSAPVKQRPALHTLR
+27 RSAPVKRRPALHMLR
-42 MAGTRAALIALVVPA
+42 MAGTRAALIALIAPA
-57 IAFAQ
+57 IALAQ
-62 EATERRSHVV
+62 EVTERRTHVV
-72 KEGDTLWD
+72 KTGDTLWD
-80 LAGAYLSDPFL
+80 LAGMYLSDPFL

-133 AEGVEEQRPVGPT
+133 TEGVEEQQQPAGPT
-146 IFARAQAPTNYGT
+146 IFARAQTGPRYAS
-159 RKMTANRRVASPA
+159 RQLTANRRVVMP
-172 EEIERAA
+172 EEMERAA
-179 VREGEFIAAPWLDRN
+179 VREGEFIAAPWIDRD
-194 GGPEQHGRIVATA
+194 GGPEQHGRIVATS
-207 ELPGILQASEPIRLA
+207 ELPGIAQASDPVRLA
-222 PHDRIHVSLPRDVRA
+222 PHDRVYVQLPRDVAA
-237 TVGERYLSYALGPS
+237 TAGERYLSYDLGPS
-251 MPQGQIIVP
+251 IPQGQIIVP
-260 TGILVVE
+260 TGILIVE
-267 KAGDGEATLARIERM
+267 KPGGEEATLVRIERM

-290 RFIPLERIQLPTD
+290 RFIPLERMQLPTD

-320 ASKAV
+320 ASQAV
-325 LPSIQH
+325 LPSVQH

-348 FTLMQRRVDL
+348 FTLMKGHSEL
-358 DRGVRLPEQPIA
+358 AGGVRIPEQPVA

-386 VDQVQPKI
+386 VDQVQPKV

>member
-1 VGEPSHRATDA
+1 M
-12 FSLAT
+12 L
-17 LGIVSMPRLE
+17 
-27 RSAPVKQRPALHTLR
+27 
-42 MAGTRAALIALVVPA
+42 ALVVPA
-57 IAFAQ
+57 IALAQ
-62 EATERRSHVV
+62 EATERRTHVV
-72 KEGDTLWD
+72 KTGDTLWD

-133 AEGVEEQRPVGPT
+133 EQGVEDQRPVGPT
-146 IFARAQAPTNYGT
+146 IFARAQTGPSYGP
-159 RKMTANRRVASPA
+159 RQLTANRRVASPDDV
-172 EEIERAA
+172 ERAA
-179 VREGEFIAAPWLDRN
+179 VREGEFIAAPWMDRN
-194 GGPEQHGRIVATA
+194 GGPEQHCRIVATS
-207 ELPGILQASEPIRLA
+207 ELPGIGQASYPIRLS
-222 PHDRIHVSLPRDVRA
+222 PQDRIYVTLPRDVSA
-237 TVGERYLSYALGPS
+237 TVGERYLSYELGPS
-251 MPQGQIIVP
+251 MPQGQIVVP
-260 TGILVVE
+260 TGILIVE
-267 KAGDGEATLARIERM
+267 KPGTDEATLVRIERM
-282 FGEVRIGN
+282 FGEVKIGN

-303 ARPAPVDLGVRS
+303 ARPAPVDLGVRG

-348 FTLMQRRVDL
+348 FTLMQGRVEL
-358 DRGVRLPEQPIA
+358 DRGVRLPEQPVA

-386 VDQVQPKI
+386 VDQVQPKV

>member
-1 VGEPSHRATDA
+1 MS
-12 FSLAT
+12 
-17 LGIVSMPRLE
+17 RLE
-27 RSAPVKQRPALHTLR
+27 RSAPLTRRPALHTLR
-42 MAGTRAALIALVVPA
+42 LAGTRAALIALVVPA
-57 IAFAQ
+57 FALAQ
-62 EATERRSHVV
+62 EATGRRTHVV
-72 KEGDTLWD
+72 KTGDTLWD

-133 AEGVEEQRPVGPT
+133 EQGVEDQRPVGPT
-146 IFARAQAPTNYGT
+146 IFARAQTGPNYGP
-159 RKMTANRRVASPA
+159 RQLTANRRVASPD
-172 EEIERAA
+172 EVERAA
-179 VREGEFIAAPWLDRN
+179 VREGEFIAAPWMDRN
-194 GGPEQHGRIVATA
+194 GGPEQHGRIVATS
-207 ELPGILQASEPIRLA
+207 ELPGIAQASDPIRLA
-222 PHDRIHVSLPRDVRA
+222 PHDRIYVTLPRDVGA
-237 TVGERYLSYALGPS
+237 TVGERYLSYELGPA
-251 MPQGQIIVP
+251 MPQGQIVVP

-267 KAGDGEATLARIERM
+267 KPGTDAATLVRIERM
-282 FGEVRIGN
+282 FGEVKVGN
-290 RFIPLERIQLPTD
+290 RFIPLERIQLPAD

-348 FTLMQRRVDL
+348 FTLWKGGVDH
-358 DRGVRLPEQPIA
+358 DRGVKLPAQPVA

-386 VDQVQPKI
+386 VDQVQPKV